1 MTEQDL
7 LAELNEARAAGFTG
21 YCGARIE
28 RAHDGFCRVSCRI
41 QARHLNPH
49 GMAHGGAVF
58 TLMDT
63 AAGVA
68 GTTTG
73 GEIRKVVTQ
82 CADVHFLR
90 PVKPGNLHAEG
101 TVIKSGRQ
109 TALVTVNALDD
120 DGVLHAYGTFE
131 IFYIDRT

>member
-1 MTEQDL
+1 MTEQ
-7 LAELNEARAAGFTG
+7 ELTEMNKARAAGFNG
-21 YCGARIE
+21 YCGVTIE
-28 RAHDGFCRVSCRI
+28 QAHDGFSRVSCRI
-41 QARHLNPH
+41 QDQHLNPH
-49 GMAHGGAVF
+49 GIAHGGAIF

-68 GTTTG
+68 GTTSSG
-73 GEIRKVVTQ
+73 GRKVVTQ

-90 PVKPGNLHAEG
+90 PMKPGLLHAEG

-109 TALVTVNALDD
+109 TALITVNALGE

-131 IFYIDRT
+131 IFYLDKP